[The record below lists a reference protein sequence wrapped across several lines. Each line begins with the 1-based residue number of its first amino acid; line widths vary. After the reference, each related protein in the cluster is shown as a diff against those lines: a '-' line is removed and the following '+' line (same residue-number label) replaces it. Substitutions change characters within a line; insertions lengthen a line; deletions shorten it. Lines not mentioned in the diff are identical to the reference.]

1 MREGEDGEESEIE
14 TGREREREARAH
26 SFGFTPL
33 SQHSRCSRATC
44 SVLDREGGQS
54 LRRLSGER
62 ASEWELPGDPLL
74 TAPGPCVC
82 CSGRFFK
89 KQKITK
95 QKNTAALS
103 HCSVHLH
110 PNISP
115 RVPPA
120 EDAAAAAAV
129 RRARAA
135 VTFLRSN

>member
-1 MREGEDGEESEIE
+1 M
-14 TGREREREARAH
+14 
-26 SFGFTPL
+26 
-33 SQHSRCSRATC
+33 
-44 SVLDREGGQS
+44 
-54 LRRLSGER
+54 RRLSGDR

-74 TAPGPCVC
+74 FVAQVV
-82 CSGRFFK
+82 FLK

-95 QKNTAALS
+95 QKNTAAPF
-103 HCSVHLH
+103 HCSVH

-129 RRARAA
+129 RRARVA